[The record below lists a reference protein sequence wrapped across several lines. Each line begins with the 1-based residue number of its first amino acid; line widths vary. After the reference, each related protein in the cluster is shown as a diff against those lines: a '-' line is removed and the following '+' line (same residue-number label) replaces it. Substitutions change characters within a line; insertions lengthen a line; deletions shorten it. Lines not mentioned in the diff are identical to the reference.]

1 MAKLFYKPFGIV
13 AGLIAG
19 KLAQQLFNVIWGKLD
34 PEGEETG
41 PQPKLRETSPARA
54 VAGTALQAA
63 TFAGTRAVVD
73 RASLR
78 TFEHFTG
85 AWAGDKPPKPD
96 AEQQTTA

>member
-1 MAKLFYKPFGIV
+1 MAKLLYKPFGII

-19 KLAQQLFNVIWGKLD
+19 KLATQIFNALWAKID
-34 PEGEETG
+34 PEGEEKG
-41 PQPKLRETSPARA
+41 PQPKLRETPAAKA

-63 TFAGTRAVVD
+63 TFAGTKAVVD

-85 AWAGDKPPKPD
+85 AWAGDKPPKQEP
-96 AEQQTTA
+96 AASE